1 MKALKIDRVGSRD
14 RFRFT
19 LEGVVDA
26 QGARSLDRLLFECQA
41 RGARAVHLDFT
52 RVTSISTLGSAVL
65 ARQGRVYEETERKIH
80 VTGLGPE
87 IRAALAEAEAIVY
100 EANHPETPPAPA
112 EAKTAPEVRG
122 APSAAPSPTVTATP
136 SPTATATPS
145 PAATATPSPTPT
157 PAAAPAP
164 TPSSA
169 PASTSSSAP
178 AAPFIPAPTSAASLI
193 PPSGPGGPVPPNLA
207 SLQSKLKL
215 KIVAFRNLFEITR
228 ALNLALDLDEALNL
242 FSLSVMGQFGVD
254 RLAIFLS
261 DPRRDGV
268 LLPKQVRGF
277 AHGHFQEFAIS
288 PTPFRSVPAEQG
300 FFNLSEI
307 TETEGAGET
316 LEALR
321 ESGFEWGV
329 ALWVRR
335 ELEGILLL
343 GGRGGRKGFQEDER
357 DLLTTL
363 ANQGAVA
370 ISNARYYRAQE
381 DRNLGL
387 VRGMMSLIE
396 SRDTY
401 AKGNTERVVR
411 YVTATAKLLNYPKE
425 SLKSLIYGA
434 VLRDIGMITVSHV
447 ILKNPAHLSDDEWA
461 LIKQHPTRGAQI
473 LEEMNLPKEVIE
485 VVRNHHERWGGEGYP
500 RGIKGGQ
507 IPLGARVVSLVDGYV
522 AMTAERP
529 YRRALPAEKA
539 RQVIAENWGTPF
551 DPTIVDVFLQVL
563 DKVEKRSR
571 QRAGPPAPSNS
582 SLPNAPAALDPL
594 SSGATIPMEGRT

>member
-1 MKALKIDRVGSRD
+1 
-14 RFRFT
+14 
-19 LEGVVDA
+19 
-26 QGARSLDRLLFECQA
+26 
-41 RGARAVHLDFT
+41 
-52 RVTSISTLGSAVL
+52 
-65 ARQGRVYEETERKIH
+65 
-80 VTGLGPE
+80 PE
-87 IRAALAEAEAIVY
+87 
-100 EANHPETPPAPA
+100 
-112 EAKTAPEVRG
+112 
-122 APSAAPSPTVTATP
+122 PSAPSPPVA
-136 SPTATATPS
+136 SPLAERVE
-145 PAATATPSPTPT
+145 
-157 PAAAPAP
+157 
-164 TPSSA
+164 
-169 PASTSSSAP
+169 
-178 AAPFIPAPTSAASLI
+178 PFVPAPTSAASLI
-193 PPSGPGGPVPPNLA
+193 PPPGPGPIPANLA

-261 DPRRDGV
+261 DPRRDGL

-277 AHGHFQEFAIS
+277 AHGHFQEFAI
-288 PTPFRSVPAEQG
+288 PPAPFRSIPAEQA

-307 TETEGAGET
+307 KDVEGAGET

-335 ELEGILLL
+335 ELEGVLLL
-343 GGRGGRKGFQEDER
+343 GGRGGRRGFQEDDR

-447 ILKNPAHLSDDEWA
+447 IVKNPAHLSDEEWA

-473 LEEMNLPKEVIE
+473 LEEMNLPKEVVE

-500 RGIKGGQ
+500 QGIKGTQ

-563 DKVEKRSR
+563 DKLEKRSR
-571 QRAGPPAPSNS
+571 QRPGTPAPSDPA
-582 SLPNAPAALDPL
+582 LPNAPAALDPL

>member
-1 MKALKIDRVGSRD
+1 
-14 RFRFT
+14 
-19 LEGVVDA
+19 
-26 QGARSLDRLLFECQA
+26 
-41 RGARAVHLDFT
+41 
-52 RVTSISTLGSAVL
+52 
-65 ARQGRVYEETERKIH
+65 
-80 VTGLGPE
+80 
-87 IRAALAEAEAIVY
+87 
-100 EANHPETPPAPA
+100 
-112 EAKTAPEVRG
+112 
-122 APSAAPSPTVTATP
+122 AAPLPEPPGPFV
-136 SPTATATPS
+136 
-145 PAATATPSPTPT
+145 
-157 PAAAPAP
+157 PAP
-164 TPSSA
+164 T
-169 PASTSSSAP
+169 
-178 AAPFIPAPTSAASLI
+178 AAATLI
-193 PPSGPGGPVPPNLA
+193 PPPGPAGPIPASLA
-207 SLQSKLKL
+207 SLQGKLKL
-215 KIVAFRNLFEITR
+215 KIVSFRNLFEITR

-261 DPRRDGV
+261 DPRREGI

-277 AHGHFQEFAIS
+277 AHGHFQEFAI
-288 PTPFRSVPAEQG
+288 PPAPFRSVPAEQG

-307 TETEGAGET
+307 NDAEGAGET

-329 ALWVRR
+329 TLWVRR

-343 GGRGGRKGFQEDER
+343 GGRGGRRGFQEDDR

-447 ILKNPAHLSDDEWA
+447 IVKNPAHLSDDEWA

-473 LEEMNLPKEVIE
+473 LEEMNLPKEVVE

-500 RGIKGGQ
+500 SGIKGTQ

-563 DKVEKRSR
+563 DKLEKRSR
-571 QRAGPPAPSNS
+571 QRPGSPAPADPA
-582 SLPNAPAALDPL
+582 LPNAPAALDPL

>member
-19 LEGVVDA
+19 LEGVIDA

-41 RGARAVHLDFT
+41 RGARAVHLDLT
-52 RVTSISTLGSAVL
+52 RVTSISTLGSAVF
-65 ARQGRVYEETERKIH
+65 ARQGRVYEETERKIQ
-80 VTGLGPE
+80 VVGLGPE
-87 IRAALAEAEAIVY
+87 IRAALAEVEAIVY
-100 EANHPETPPAPA
+100 EANNQEAPVAAAPPAPA
-112 EAKTAPEVRG
+112 PVQVPAPGSV
-122 APSAAPSPTVTATP
+122 AAPAPV
-136 SPTATATPS
+136 
-145 PAATATPSPTPT
+145 PAPGS
-157 PAAAPAP
+157 AAAPASP
-164 TPSSA
+164 VPSS
-169 PASTSSSAP
+169 SSSVVP
-178 AAPFIPAPTSAASLI
+178 PSSSPAPFIAAPATDLVGQA
-193 PPSGPGGPVPPNLA
+193 PPSGAAAPVVPNLA

-261 DPRRDGV
+261 DPRREGV

-277 AHGHFQEFAIS
+277 AQGHFQEFAIS
-288 PTPFRSVPAEQG
+288 PAPFRNVSAEQG

-307 TETEGAGET
+307 ADLEGAGET

-396 SRDTY
+396 SRDAY

-473 LEEMNLPKEVIE
+473 LEEMNLPKDVVE
-485 VVRNHHERWGGEGYP
+485 VVMNHHERWGGEGYP
-500 RGIKGGQ
+500 RGIKGTQ

-551 DPTIVDVFLQVL
+551 DPTIVEIFLQVL
-563 DKVEKRSR
+563 EKIEKRSR
-571 QRAGPPAPSNS
+571 QRTGAEAPPNTD
-582 SLPNAPAALDPL
+582 LPNAPAALDPL

>member
-19 LEGVVDA
+19 LEGVIDA

-112 EAKTAPEVRG
+112 EAKIAPEVKV
-122 APSAAPSPTVTATP
+122 APAAAPSPPPTTP
-136 SPTATATPS
+136 SPTPTAPSPTPTATPS
-145 PAATATPSPTPT
+145 PAATA
-157 PAAAPAP
+157 APAP
-164 TPSSA
+164 TP
-169 PASTSSSAP
+169 SSAP

-193 PPSGPGGPVPPNLA
+193 PSGPGGPIPPNLA

-343 GGRGGRKGFQEDER
+343 GGRGGRRGFQEDER

-411 YVTATAKLLNYPKE
+411 YVTATAKVLNYPKE

-500 RGIKGGQ
+500 RGIKGAQ

-571 QRAGPPAPSNS
+571 QRVGPPAPSDS

>member
-1 MKALKIDRVGSRD
+1 MKALKIERVGSRD
-14 RFRFT
+14 RFRFA
-19 LEGVVDA
+19 LEGVIDA

-41 RGARAVHLDFT
+41 RGARTVHLDFS
-52 RVTSISTLGSAVL
+52 RVTSISTLASNVL

-80 VTGLGPE
+80 VAGLGAE
-87 IRAALAEAEAIVY
+87 IRASLAEVEAILY
-100 EANHPETPPAPA
+100 EPNAQESSTPPQSPAAPA
-112 EAKTAPEVRG
+112 TTA
-122 APSAAPSPTVTATP
+122 SAAT
-136 SPTATATPS
+136 
-145 PAATATPSPTPT
+145 PAATAGPSATPPVVPRPALEVVPATPSV
-157 PAAAPAP
+157 PAG
-164 TPSSA
+164 SA
-169 PASTSSSAP
+169 PRP
-178 AAPFIPAPTSAASLI
+178 AVAQ
-193 PPSGPGGPVPPNLA
+193 PGGTAVSVLPEVA

-215 KIVAFRNLFEITR
+215 KIVEFRNLFEITR
-228 ALNLALDLDEALNL
+228 ALNLALDVEEVLNL

-277 AHGHFQEFAIS
+277 PHGHFQDFAVS
-288 PTPFRSVPAEQG
+288 PVPFRSVAAEQS
-300 FFNLSEI
+300 FFRVADI
-307 TETEGAGET
+307 RDTEGSGET
-316 LEALR
+316 MEALR
-321 ESGFEWGV
+321 QSGFEWGV

-335 ELEGILLL
+335 DLEGVLLL
-343 GGRGGRKGFQEDER
+343 GGRGGRRGFQEDER

-363 ANQGAVA
+363 AHQGAVA
-370 ISNARYYRAQE
+370 IANARFHRAQE

-396 SRDTY
+396 SRDPY

-411 YVTATAKLLNYPKE
+411 YVTATAKLLNYPRE
-425 SLKSLIYGA
+425 SLKALIYGA

-473 LEEMNLPKEVIE
+473 LEEMNLPKEVVE
-485 VVRNHHERWGGEGYP
+485 VVLNHHERWGGEGYP
-500 RGIKGGQ
+500 RGIRGTE

-563 DKVEKRSR
+563 DKIEKRSR
-571 QRAGPPAPSNS
+571 QRAGTPAPSHPE
-582 SLPNAPAALDPL
+582 LPSARAELDPL
-594 SSGATIPMEGRT
+594 SSGATIPMESRT

>member
-1 MKALKIDRVGSRD
+1 MKELKIERVGTKD

-19 LEGVVDA
+19 LEGTIDG

-52 RVTSISTLGSAVL
+52 KVTSISTLGSNVL

-80 VTGLGPE
+80 VMGLAAP
-87 IRAALAEAEAIVY
+87 IRAALAEVEAILY
-100 EANHPETPPAPA
+100 EANGQEPAPA
-112 EAKTAPEVRG
+112 A
-122 APSAAPSPTVTATP
+122 AAPAAGTP
-136 SPTATATPS
+136 A
-145 PAATATPSPTPT
+145 
-157 PAAAPAP
+157 PAAAPAATASATATAP
-164 TPSSA
+164 TPTKTSPA
-169 PASTSSSAP
+169 QPAPVVTPASAAATAPPPVVPRPVVEMVGTPAAP
-178 AAPFIPAPTSAASLI
+178 AATVVS
-193 PPSGPGGPVPPNLA
+193 PVVTPELA
-207 SLQSKLKL
+207 SLQAKLKL
-215 KIVAFRNLFEITR
+215 KIVEFRNLFEITR
-228 ALNLALDLDEALNL
+228 ALNLALDVDEVLNL

-261 DPRRDGV
+261 DPRREGV

-277 AHGHFQEFAIS
+277 PHGHFQDFAVS
-288 PTPFRSVPAEQG
+288 PAPFQKATAEES
-300 FFNLSEI
+300 FFKLTDI
-307 TETEGAGET
+307 RDGEGSGET
-316 LEALR
+316 IEALKQ
-321 ESGFEWGV
+321 SGFEWGV

-335 ELEGILLL
+335 DLEGVLLL
-343 GGRGGRKGFQEDER
+343 GGRGGRRGFQEDER

-363 ANQGAVA
+363 SHQGAVA
-370 ISNARYYRAQE
+370 IANARFHRVQE

-396 SRDTY
+396 SRDPY

-411 YVTATAKLLNYPKE
+411 YVTAVAKLLNYPRE
-425 SLKSLIYGA
+425 SLKALIYGA

-473 LEEMNLPKEVIE
+473 LEEMNLPKDVVE
-485 VVRNHHERWGGEGYP
+485 VVLNHHERWGGEGYP
-500 RGIKGGQ
+500 RGIRGTE

-551 DPTIVDVFLQVL
+551 DPTIVEVFLQVL
-563 DKVEKRSR
+563 DKVEKRHR
-571 QRAGPPAPSNS
+571 QRAGAPVPS
-582 SLPNAPAALDPL
+582 SADLPSARAELDPL
-594 SSGATIPMEGRT
+594 SSGAMIPMESRS

>member
-19 LEGVVDA
+19 LEGVIDA
-26 QGARSLDRLLFECQA
+26 NGARSLDRLLFECQA

-80 VTGLGPE
+80 VTGLVPE
-87 IRAALAEAEAIVY
+87 IRAALVGVEAIVY
-100 EANHPETPPAPA
+100 EANH
-112 EAKTAPEVRG
+112 
-122 APSAAPSPTVTATP
+122 SAAPS
-136 SPTATATPS
+136 SPADAKAA
-145 PAATATPSPTPT
+145 PAATPLPEPVAPSPEPVTPSRE
-157 PAAAPAP
+157 AAI
-164 TPSSA
+164 PS
-169 PASTSSSAP
+169 PEP
-178 AAPFIPAPTSAASLI
+178 AAPFIPAPTAAATLI
-193 PPSGPGGPVPPNLA
+193 PPPGPAGSIPANLA

-215 KIVAFRNLFEITR
+215 KIVSFRNLFEITR
-228 ALNLALDLDEALNL
+228 ALNLALDLDEVLNL

-261 DPRRDGV
+261 DPRREGV

-277 AHGHFQEFAIS
+277 AHGHFQEFAI
-288 PTPFRSVPAEQG
+288 PPAPFRSVPAEQG

-307 TETEGAGET
+307 TDVEGAGET

-343 GGRGGRKGFQEDER
+343 GGRGGRRGFQEDDR

-411 YVTATAKLLNYPKE
+411 YVTATAKVLNYPKE

-563 DKVEKRSR
+563 DKLEKRLR
-571 QRAGPPAPSNS
+571 QRPGIPAPAGSN
-582 SLPNAPAALDPL
+582 LPSAPAALDPL

>member
-19 LEGVVDA
+19 LEGVIDA

-52 RVTSISTLGSAVL
+52 RVTSISSLGVTVL
-65 ARQGRVYEETERKIH
+65 ARQGRVYEETERKIQ
-80 VTGLGPE
+80 VTGLAAE

-100 EANHPETPPAPA
+100 EANSQE
-112 EAKTAPEVRG
+112 
-122 APSAAPSPTVTATP
+122 
-136 SPTATATPS
+136 S
-145 PAATATPSPTPT
+145 PAAPAAADSP
-157 PAAAPAP
+157 AAPAP
-164 TPSSA
+164 VA
-169 PASTSSSAP
+169 AGPAASP
-178 AAPFIPAPTSAASLI
+178 APFIPAPVTNPANLI
-193 PPSGPGGPVPPNLA
+193 PPPAAVGAVASNLA

-261 DPRRDGV
+261 DPRREGV

-277 AHGHFQEFAIS
+277 AQGHFQEFAIS
-288 PTPFRSVPAEQG
+288 PAPFRGVPAEQS
-300 FFNLSEI
+300 FFNLGEI
-307 TETEGAGET
+307 TDSEGAGET
-316 LEALR
+316 LVALR

-396 SRDTY
+396 SRDAY

-434 VLRDIGMITVSHV
+434 VLRDIGMITVSNV

-485 VVRNHHERWGGEGYP
+485 VVLNHHERWGGEGYP
-500 RGIKGGQ
+500 SGIKGTQ

-522 AMTAERP
+522 AMTMERP

-571 QRAGPPAPSNS
+571 QRLGTEAPSNPD
-582 SLPNAPAALDPL
+582 LPNAPAALDPL

>member
-1 MKALKIDRVGSRD
+1 VKELKIERVGSRD
-14 RFRFT
+14 RFRFS
-19 LEGVVDA
+19 LEGVIDG

-41 RGARAVHLDFT
+41 RGARAVHLDFS
-52 RVTSISTLGSAVL
+52 RVTAISTLGSNVL

-80 VTGLGPE
+80 VTGLAPS
-87 IRAALAEAEAIVY
+87 IRASLAEVEAILY
-100 EANHPETPPAPA
+100 ESNAQEPA
-112 EAKTAPEVRG
+112 
-122 APSAAPSPTVTATP
+122 SA
-136 SPTATATPS
+136 
-145 PAATATPSPTPT
+145 
-157 PAAAPAP
+157 PAAAPAARAA
-164 TPSSA
+164 A
-169 PASTSSSAP
+169 PAPSASSPVMPPPALEVVPATGAP
-178 AAPFIPAPTSAASLI
+178 SRVAPGQA
-193 PPSGPGGPVPPNLA
+193 GPQQGAVLPELA

-215 KIVAFRNLFEITR
+215 KIVEFRNLFEITR
-228 ALNLALDLDEALNL
+228 ALNLALDVDEVLNL

-261 DPRRDGV
+261 DPRREGI

-277 AHGHFQEFAIS
+277 AHGHFQDFAV
-288 PTPFRSVPAEQG
+288 PPGPFRNVSAEQS
-300 FFNLSEI
+300 FFRMSDVRDG
-307 TETEGAGET
+307 EGSGET
-316 LEALR
+316 IEALR
-321 ESGFEWGV
+321 QSGFEWGV

-335 ELEGILLL
+335 DLEGVLLL
-343 GGRGGRKGFQEDER
+343 GGRGGRRGFQEDER

-363 ANQGAVA
+363 SHQGAVA
-370 ISNARYYRAQE
+370 IANARFHRAQE

-396 SRDTY
+396 SRDPY

-411 YVTATAKLLNYPKE
+411 YVTAVAKLLNYPRE
-425 SLKSLIYGA
+425 SLKALIYGA

-485 VVRNHHERWGGEGYP
+485 VVLNHHERWGGEGYP
-500 RGIKGGQ
+500 RGIRGTE

-551 DPTIVDVFLQVL
+551 DPTIVEVFLQVL
-563 DKVEKRSR
+563 DKIEKRTR
-571 QRAGPPAPSNS
+571 QRAGTPAPAS
-582 SLPNAPAALDPL
+582 SDLPSARAELDPL
-594 SSGATIPMEGRT
+594 SSGAMIPMESRT

>member
-14 RFRFT
+14 RFRFS
-19 LEGVVDA
+19 LEGVIDT

-80 VTGLGPE
+80 VVGLGAE
-87 IRAALAEAEAIVY
+87 IRAALADVEAIAY
-100 EANHPETPPAPA
+100 EANNPD
-112 EAKTAPEVRG
+112 
-122 APSAAPSPTVTATP
+122 
-136 SPTATATPS
+136 S
-145 PAATATPSPTPT
+145 PAAPPGPPIVPA
-157 PAAAPAP
+157 PAAAPAS
-164 TPSSA
+164 TA
-169 PASTSSSAP
+169 PP
-178 AAPFIPAPTSAASLI
+178 APFIPAPTSAAATLI
-193 PPSGPGGPVPPNLA
+193 PATAGPAPVPPNVA

-215 KIVAFRNLFEITR
+215 KIVAFRNLFEIAR

-261 DPRRDGV
+261 DPRREGV

-288 PTPFRSVPAEQG
+288 PAPFRSVPAEQG

-307 TETEGAGET
+307 VDAEGTGET

-396 SRDTY
+396 SRDAY

-411 YVTATAKLLNYPKE
+411 YVTATAKVLNYPKE

-485 VVRNHHERWGGEGYP
+485 VVLNHHERWGGEGYP
-500 RGIKGGQ
+500 RGIKGTQ

-551 DPTIVDVFLQVL
+551 DPTIVDVFLLVL
-563 DKVEKRSR
+563 DKIEKRTR
-571 QRAGPPAPSNS
+571 QRLGTEAPSDPE
-582 SLPNAPAALDPL
+582 LPNAPAALDPL

>member
-1 MKALKIDRVGSRD
+1 VKALKIGRVGSRD

-19 LEGVVDA
+19 LEGVIDA
-26 QGARSLDRLLFECQA
+26 NGARSLDRLLFECQA
-41 RGARAVHLDFT
+41 RGARSVHLDFT

-80 VTGLGPE
+80 VTGLGTE
-87 IRAALAEAEAIVY
+87 IRAALGEVEAIVY
-100 EANHPETPPAPA
+100 EANHPEPPAPSS
-112 EAKTAPEVRG
+112 V
-122 APSAAPSPTVTATP
+122 
-136 SPTATATPS
+136 
-145 PAATATPSPTPT
+145 
-157 PAAAPAP
+157 AP
-164 TPSSA
+164 TPSPEPPTASPEPQPPPPA
-169 PASTSSSAP
+169 PVE
-178 AAPFIPAPTSAASLI
+178 PFIPAPTSGSSLI
-193 PPSGPGGPVPPNLA
+193 PPPAPAGPIPANLA

-215 KIVAFRNLFEITR
+215 KIVAFRNLFEIAR

-261 DPRRDGV
+261 DPRREGI

-277 AHGHFQEFAIS
+277 AHGHFQEFAIPPS
-288 PTPFRSVPAEQG
+288 PFRSIPAEQA

-307 TETEGAGET
+307 KDAEGAGET

-335 ELEGILLL
+335 ELEGVLLL
-343 GGRGGRKGFQEDER
+343 GGRGGRRGFQEDDR

-447 ILKNPAHLSDDEWA
+447 IVKNPAHLSDEEWA

-473 LEEMNLPKEVIE
+473 LEEMNLPKEVVE

-500 RGIKGGQ
+500 QGIKGSQ

-563 DKVEKRSR
+563 DRLERRSR
-571 QRAGPPAPSNS
+571 QRPVSPVPSDPE
-582 SLPNAPAALDPL
+582 LPNAPAALDPL

>member
-1 MKALKIDRVGSRD
+1 MKALKINRSGPRD
-14 RFRFT
+14 RFRFV
-19 LEGVVDA
+19 LEGVIDA
-26 QGARSLDRLLFECQA
+26 QGARTLDRLLFECQA

-52 RVTSISTLGSAVL
+52 SVTSISTLGSSVL

-80 VTGLGPE
+80 VAGLRPE
-87 IRAALAEAEAIVY
+87 IRSALAEVEAIVY
-100 EANHPETPPAPA
+100 EENQPEGAPPPA
-112 EAKTAPEVRG
+112 TAP
-122 APSAAPSPTVTATP
+122 AAIA
-136 SPTATATPS
+136 
-145 PAATATPSPTPT
+145 PAAT
-157 PAAAPAP
+157 
-164 TPSSA
+164 
-169 PASTSSSAP
+169 P
-178 AAPFIPAPTSAASLI
+178 AAPVIPAPTEAAAVI
-193 PPSGPGGPVPPNLA
+193 PPPGPAGAAAPNVA
-207 SLQSKLKL
+207 SLQTKLKL

-228 ALNLALDLDEALNL
+228 ALNLALDLDEVLNL
-242 FSLSVMGQFGVD
+242 FSLSVMGQFGLD
-254 RLAIFLS
+254 RLAVFLS
-261 DPRRDGV
+261 EPRRDGI

-277 AHGHFQEFAIS
+277 AHGHFREFSIPPGA
-288 PTPFRSVPAEQG
+288 FRSVPPEQG
-300 FFNLSEI
+300 FFSLSEI
-307 TETEGAGET
+307 KDAEGAGET

-335 ELEGILLL
+335 ELLGVLLL
-343 GGRGGRKGFQEDER
+343 GGRGGGRRFQEDDR

-396 SRDTY
+396 SRDAY

-434 VLRDIGMITVSHV
+434 VLRDIGMITVSHM

-461 LIKQHPTRGAQI
+461 LIKEHPTRGAQI
-473 LEEMNLPKEVIE
+473 LEEMDLPKEVIE

-500 RGIKGGQ
+500 RGIRGAQ

-522 AMTAERP
+522 AMTMERP

-551 DPTIVDVFLQVL
+551 DPTIVEVFLQVL

-571 QRAGPPAPSNS
+571 QRAVSAPPANPALPS
-582 SLPNAPAALDPL
+582 APLALDPL
-594 SSGATIPMEGRT
+594 SSGATIPTEGRT

>member
-1 MKALKIDRVGSRD
+1 MKALKIGRVGSRD

-19 LEGVVDA
+19 LDGVIDA
-26 QGARSLDRLLFECQA
+26 NGARSLDRLLFECQA

-87 IRAALAEAEAIVY
+87 IRAALGEVEAIVY
-100 EANHPETPPAPA
+100 EANRPDAPSSPADAKAAPA
-112 EAKTAPEVRG
+112 ATPSPEPTAPSREPTPV
-122 APSAAPSPTVTATP
+122 AAPSPTPV
-136 SPTATATPS
+136 ATPS
-145 PAATATPSPTPT
+145 PA
-157 PAAAPAP
+157 PAE
-164 TPSSA
+164 
-169 PASTSSSAP
+169 
-178 AAPFIPAPTSAASLI
+178 PFIPAPSAAGTLI
-193 PPSGPGGPVPPNLA
+193 PPPGPSGSIPPNLA

-261 DPRRDGV
+261 DPRREGI

-277 AHGHFQEFAIS
+277 AHGHFQEFAIP
-288 PTPFRSVPAEQG
+288 PTPFRNIPAEQA

-307 TETEGAGET
+307 KDVEGAGET

-343 GGRGGRKGFQEDER
+343 GGRGGRRGFQEDDR

-447 ILKNPAHLSDDEWA
+447 IVKNPAHLSDDEWA

-473 LEEMNLPKEVIE
+473 LEEMNLPKEVVD

-500 RGIKGGQ
+500 HGIKGSQ

-563 DKVEKRSR
+563 DRLEKRSR
-571 QRAGPPAPSNS
+571 QRPGNPAPANPE
-582 SLPNAPAALDPL
+582 LPNAPAALDPL